1 MSLSNL
7 FSCVF
12 FHFLGQEFS
21 EIFYYAGVA
30 ADPRDVD
37 GRVVLGGEGEG
48 GAIFAEVATR
58 GDVAGE
64 GGPVERGHFDGGDG
78 VVYISPVFHQDF
90 DNSEPICLDSFDLLL
105 SLQSPGSDVATT
117 LTVVAGARQRSEA
130 VVILV
135 FQGHRFLVFFP
146 GFDAPLK
153 HENVTVFGCQVERGP
168 LFLVNGVQNAVNLVS
183 FDYFVIKLMDL
194 IRSHPTPLIHQ
205 VGEFNFEH
213 VRLRFAT
220 PHLLLK
226 LSKLLIN

>member
-1 MSLSNL
+1 MSLSDL

-12 FHFLGQEFS
+12 FHFLRQEFS

-105 SLQSPGSDVATT
+105 SL
-117 LTVVAGARQRSEA
+117 
-130 VVILV
+130 
-135 FQGHRFLVFFP
+135 
-146 GFDAPLK
+146 
-153 HENVTVFGCQVERGP
+153 
-168 LFLVNGVQNAVNLVS
+168 
-183 FDYFVIKLMDL
+183 
-194 IRSHPTPLIHQ
+194 
-205 VGEFNFEH
+205 
-213 VRLRFAT
+213 
-220 PHLLLK
+220 
-226 LSKLLIN
+226 